1 MFVAVTF
8 KAEHWNTARKRFQ
21 YSCSTISVF
30 ISANCIT
37 LQKTERPHT
46 TWKPQT
52 CDLCKVTK
60 LRSVHLAHSLLLV
73 KRSTHFYSTV
83 SQHVTVQSARTQQRK

>member
-1 MFVAVTF
+1 MFVVATF
-8 KAEHWNTARKRFQ
+8 KPEHWNTARKRSQ
-21 YSCSTISVF
+21 YSCSSISMF

-60 LRSVHLAHSLLLV
+60 LRSVHLAHSLRLV
-73 KRSTHFYSTV
+73 KRNARFFPPKR
-83 SQHVTVQSARTQQRK
+83 SQTRKGPFG

>member
-37 LQKTERPHT
+37 LQKTERPRT

-52 CDLCKVTK
+52 CDLCEVTK
-60 LRSVHLAHSLLLV
+60 LCSVNLAHSLRLV
-73 KRSTHFYSTV
+73 KHNTPFYSPTRR
-83 SQHVTVQSARTQQRK
+83 HVTVQSARAQH